1 MLCVD
6 VELILVQIKLEERE
20 RVLGKCF
27 GGTAVIYQSSA
38 QDLQTTNLFPVPC
51 SLTKAATAATKQLL
65 VPATTAL
72 ISRSAVRCTVRA
84 VGRAFRIYLNP

>member
-38 QDLQTTNLFPVPC
+38 QDLQTTNLFLGP
-51 SLTKAATAATKQLL
+51 
-65 VPATTAL
+65 
-72 ISRSAVRCTVRA
+72 
-84 VGRAFRIYLNP
+84 